1 MAKVRRHHHTQENY
15 LDQTIQSV
23 VKNLW
28 TIVLIALLGM
38 FIYQVKVVYP
48 TMDKDLM
55 SPQSSGQQ
63 MPSLQHK

>member
-1 MAKVRRHHHTQENY
+1 MARFRRHHHAPDNY

-38 FIYQVKVVYP
+38 FIYQVKVGYP
-48 TMDKDLM
+48 AMDKDLM
-55 SPQSSGQQ
+55 STQSSSRQ
-63 MPSLQHK
+63 MPSMQHR